1 MSCICTRQQVY
12 QPSEP
17 PQLAG
22 HFSSSAAYWARRGG
36 GRRGK
41 RKEKRRA
48 WEARCS
54 LPCETAVAAPERAA
68 ETLWA
73 HERRASTHT
82 GTQAAGTTRPPQ
94 VQVQVQPSTPPPE
107 THLREF
113 MGGVSMASLAIYMAT
128 HTHTH
133 AHPTNQP
140 SIHPSIHPR
149 SHTHTHTH
157 SHTAPLSTSRYK
169 QRQIADGS
177 KSVSRAPLSPFHLV
191 FPTSAEGGVVPFGGA
206 AGRLGQGGGPLPR
219 PGKKRHVVGFRAER
233 RATRAGV

>member
-36 GRRGK
+36 GEGE
-41 RKEKRRA
+41 KEKKSAEHGRRA
-48 WEARCS
+48 ALCLVRRPWPPLSARRKHFG
-54 LPCETAVAAPERAA
+54 LTNGGPPP
-68 ETLWA
+68 
-73 HERRASTHT
+73 
-82 GTQAAGTTRPPQ
+82 TQAHRQQAPRGRHRCRCRCNPPPPPQ
-94 VQVQVQPSTPPPE
+94 KHTCVSSW
-107 THLREF
+107 
-113 MGGVSMASLAIYMAT
+113 GGVSMASLAIYMAT